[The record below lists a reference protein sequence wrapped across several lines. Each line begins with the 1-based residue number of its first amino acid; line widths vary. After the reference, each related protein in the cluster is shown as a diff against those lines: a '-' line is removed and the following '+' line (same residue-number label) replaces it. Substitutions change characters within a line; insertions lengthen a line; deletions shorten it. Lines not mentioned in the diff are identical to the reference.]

1 MNKDILG
8 NEKKANFAESAD
20 SLAKANKLLE
30 ERVHELES
38 KLEALGKEKADT
50 TSAFEKQRQI
60 INRIEDP
67 VLLIGR
73 NTHLIDWNESSS
85 LLLVNLRKN
94 QTLEE
99 ILPVEVSVKIFQLL
113 TSDFSNEVHENM
125 EFACNGDYYNAV
137 IKHLKSTHVEDDI
150 FVLHLKKLTQFKQHF
165 NRQLLHETRL
175 RKMYSS
181 DKELVFMI
189 NESGI
194 IVMHHGNKGL
204 LGIYDNHC
212 AAGQPVWNCFG
223 SRNKDRISSRI
234 RESISLEAGVIPF
247 EIEVEQ
253 DAGISYYFEVTIRN
267 LLTDASFGALAFSA
281 IDITEHRR
289 AKELLSRNEARFKS
303 LIRNITDV
311 ISMVNDK
318 GVFTFVSPAFYRT
331 LGYKEFEVIG
341 RSTIDFIHPDDRYS
355 MIKSI
360 RETIRRP
367 GTITTVVCRFR
378 HRFGQY
384 LIVENICHSLLHEP
398 LVQSLVINSR
408 DITER
413 KITEDKLMYNSAML
427 QNIFDES
434 PDAILLNSIS
444 GRKVINCNKKT
455 FELFHI
461 SSSEQIVGHKADMLR
476 VDRISDDD
484 DLKIQQL
491 LSAGEVYTRE
501 ALFKTMT
508 GETFHGMVTLK
519 KIIVNGVPYEMK
531 RVSDIS
537 HIKSFENSLKLQQ
550 QRHNLHIRQTPLAY
564 IEWSSTLDVSE
575 WNVAAERIFGY
586 NADEIVGKHISLMM
600 PSSLDAK
607 EKDDLIES
615 VKRTGGGKCS
625 FDNLHKDGHLIK
637 CEWYNTPL
645 VNSDGLLVGY
655 TSMIMDVTERYNAEE
670 SVRNSLKEKEVLLSE
685 IHHRVKNNLAV
696 VSGLLFLH
704 SESVT
709 DEKLKSVFFESQMRI
724 KSISLIH
731 EKLYQ
736 SENFG
741 AINMSQYI
749 SDLASSIISSYELS
763 KTQHVKFKLDID
775 DDEISM
781 NSALTYGLILNELLT
796 NSMKYAFKDQ
806 LDPMIFISWKH
817 SHGQEVFVYS
827 DNGPGF
833 NFNSSTTKKG
843 SIGVELVQT
852 LVRQLHGKLD
862 YSNLMGSLFTITVD
876 TK

>member
-8 NEKKANFAESAD
+8 NEKKADFAASMD
-20 SLAKANKLLE
+20 SLAKANNLLE
-30 ERVHELES
+30 ERIRELES
-38 KLEALGKEKADT
+38 RLVALERERDDVSEALVKEK
-50 TSAFEKQRQI
+50 QI

-67 VLLIGR
+67 VFLIGR
-73 NTHLIDWNESSS
+73 NSTLIDWNESSTTLS
-85 LLLVNLRKN
+85 ENLRKN
-94 QTLEE
+94 QSLDE
-99 ILPVEVSVKIFQLL
+99 ILPPDVAVKILQMLA
-113 TSDFSNEVHENM
+113 TDFSNEVHENL
-125 EFACNGDYYNAV
+125 EFAWNGDYYNAV
-137 IKHLKSTHVEDDI
+137 IKHIQSSNFVDDI
-150 FVLHLKKLTQFKQHF
+150 FILHLKKITQLKQQF
-165 NRQLLHETRL
+165 NRQLLHENRL
-175 RKMYSS
+175 RKMYTS
-181 DKELVFMI
+181 DKEVVFMI

-194 IVMHHGNKGL
+194 IVMHSGNNEL
-204 LGIYDNHC
+204 LGIYSSFF
-212 AAGQPVWNCFG
+212 AVGQPVWNCFG
-223 SRNKDRISSRI
+223 ARNKDVISSRI
-234 RESISLEAGVIPF
+234 RESISLSSGVIPF
-247 EIEVEQ
+247 EIEVDQE
-253 DAGISYYFEVTIRN
+253 AGISYYFEVSIRN
-267 LLTDASFGALAFSA
+267 LLSDTSFGALAFSA

-289 AKELLSRNEARFKS
+289 AKDLLSRNEARFKS
-303 LIRNITDV
+303 LIKNITDV

-413 KITEDKLMYNSAML
+413 KITEDKLLYNSAML

-455 FELFHI
+455 FELFNI
-461 SSSEQIVGHKADMLR
+461 SSSEQIIGQRADILR
-476 VDRISDDD
+476 VEKTSDED

-491 LSAGEVYTRE
+491 LSAGEIYTRE
-501 ALFKTMT
+501 TLFKTMT
-508 GETFHGMVTLK
+508 GKTFHGMVTLK
-519 KIIVNGVPYEMK
+519 RIIVNGVPYEMK

-564 IEWSSTLDVSE
+564 IEWNSNLDVAE
-575 WNVAAERIFGY
+575 WNLAAERIFGFK
-586 NADEIVGKHISLMM
+586 ASEIIGKHISLMM
-600 PSSLDAK
+600 PSILESK
-607 EKDDLIES
+607 EKDELIES
-615 VKRTGGGKCS
+615 IKKSGGGKCS

-645 VNSDGLLVGY
+645 VNSNGHLVGY
-655 TSMIMDVTERYNAEE
+655 TSMIMDVTERYNAEA

-741 AINMSQYI
+741 AINMAQYFT
-749 SDLASSIISSYELS
+749 DLASSIISSYELS
-763 KTQHVKFKLDID
+763 KTQQIEFKHDID

-781 NSALTYGLILNELLT
+781 NSALAYGLILNELLT
-796 NSMKYAFKDQ
+796 NSMKYAFTNLDQ
-806 LDPMIFISWKH
+806 PLIYISWKH
-817 SHGQEVFVYS
+817 MPRQEVFVYS

-833 NFNSSTTKKG
+833 NFNSNTSKKG

-862 YSNLMGSLFTITVD
+862 YSNQKGSVFTISVD
-876 TK
+876 NK

>member
-1 MNKDILG
+1 MKKDILG
-8 NEKKANFAESAD
+8 NEKKADFAASMD
-20 SLAKANKLLE
+20 SLAKANNLLE
-30 ERVHELES
+30 ERIRELES
-38 KLEALGKEKADT
+38 KLDAIGREKQEAANAL
-50 TSAFEKQRQI
+50 EKQRQV

-73 NTHLIDWNESSS
+73 NALLIDWNESASFLLTS
-85 LLLVNLRKN
+85 LGKN
-94 QTLEE
+94 QTLED
-99 ILPVEVSVKIFQLL
+99 ILPVEVAVKILQMI
-113 TSDFSNEVHENM
+113 TTDFSNELHENI
-125 EFACNGDYYNAV
+125 EFARNGDYYKAV
-137 IKHLKSTHVEDDI
+137 IKHAQSHYFDDDV
-150 FVLHLKKLTQFKQHF
+150 FVLHLKKITQLKQQF
-165 NRQLLHETRL
+165 NRQLLHENRL
-175 RKMYSS
+175 RKIHTNE
-181 DKELVFMI
+181 KELVFMI
-189 NESGI
+189 NESGVI
-194 IVMHHGNKGL
+194 AMLSGNKSL
-204 LGIYDNHC
+204 LGIYDSYF
-212 AAGQPVWNCFG
+212 ALGQPVWNCFG
-223 SRNKDRISSRI
+223 ARNKEVISSRI
-234 RESISLEAGVIPF
+234 RESISLNYGVIPF

-253 DAGISYYFEVTIRN
+253 EAGISYFFEVSIRN
-267 LLTDASFGALAFSA
+267 LLTDTSFGALAFSA
-281 IDITEHRR
+281 MDITEHRR
-289 AKELLSRNEARFKS
+289 AKDLLSRNEARFKS

-461 SSSEQIVGHKADMLR
+461 SSSEQIVGQKADILR
-476 VDRISDDD
+476 VEKISDED

-501 ALFKTMT
+501 TLFKTMT

-564 IEWSSTLDVSE
+564 IEWNANLDVAE
-575 WNVAAERIFGY
+575 WNIAAERIFGY
-586 NADEIVGKHISLMM
+586 KADEIIGKHISIIM
-600 PSSLDAK
+600 PLSLEAK

-615 VKRTGGGKCS
+615 IKKTGGGKCS
-625 FDNLHKDGHLIK
+625 FDNRHKDGHLIK

-645 VNSDGLLVGY
+645 VNSDGQLVGY

-696 VSGLLFLH
+696 ISGLLFLH
-704 SESVT
+704 SESVK

-741 AINMSQYI
+741 AINMSQYF
-749 SDLASSIISSYELS
+749 SDLASSIISSYEIS
-763 KTQHVKFKLDID
+763 KTHHVQFELDID

-796 NSMKYAFKDQ
+796 NSMKYAFMDHT
-806 LDPMIFISWKH
+806 DPRIFISWKH
-817 SHGQEVFVYS
+817 GPGQEVFVYS

-833 NFNSSTTKKG
+833 NFNNTGKKG

-862 YSNLMGSLFTITVD
+862 YSNLKGSVFTISVD